1 MLFAACTDT
10 GLVRTLNQDGFI
22 VLDLRTGA
30 RFAGEQVVGCTS
42 GFTVWAVADGMG
54 GAAAGD
60 LASRICLDT
69 FADELGGALAT
80 GAPESDQISDLL
92 LDALEAANTAVYR
105 AASEDLARYGMGTTF
120 TAGLLHAGTVYVVHV
135 GDSRLYR
142 LRGDSLDCLTTDHS
156 VVNRLV
162 ELGEITRDEARTH
175 PLKHQ
180 ITRAVGPHLSVPID
194 LEAHPAQPGDL
205 YLCCSDGLWE
215 MVAEEVLMQ
224 TLLTSR
230 DLLTRG
236 PEVVLQDA
244 CRQLL
249 LLACEAGGLDN
260 VTVLLTLLGESEAP
274 SGPSPDTA
282 N

>member
-22 VLDLRTGA
+22 VLDLQTGT
-30 RFAGEQVVGCTS
+30 RFAEEQVVGCTS
-42 GFTVWAVADGMG
+42 GFAAWAVADGMG
-54 GAAAGD
+54 GAAAGG
-60 LASRICLDT
+60 LASKVCLQT
-69 FADELGGALAT
+69 FADELGVALTAGT
-80 GAPESDQISDLL
+80 PESDQVPGLL

-180 ITRAVGPHLSVPID
+180 ITRAVGPHPSVPID

-215 MVAEEVLMQ
+215 MVAEE
-224 TLLTSR
+224 TLVQALTASR
-230 DLLTRG
+230 ALLSRG
-236 PEVVLQDA
+236 PEAVLQDA

-260 VTVLLTLLGESEAP
+260 VTVLLALLGESEVP
-274 SGPSPDTA
+274 SDASPDTS